1 MYIYILY
8 IFYHIILYVY
18 IYYIGSPY
26 ITPFLLASPVNHRQ
40 VQVSPTKDKG
50 PAKSQAETAAIIRDA
65 GTGRD

>member
-1 MYIYILY
+1 MYI
-8 IFYHIILYVY
+8 Y